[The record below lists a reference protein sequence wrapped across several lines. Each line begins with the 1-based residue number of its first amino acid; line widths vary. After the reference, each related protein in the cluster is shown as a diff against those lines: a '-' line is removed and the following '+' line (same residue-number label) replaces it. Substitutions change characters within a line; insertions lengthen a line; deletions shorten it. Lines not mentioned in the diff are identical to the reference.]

1 MNGPRMPNGLMGMPD
16 TFNGGD
22 MSGMMSSSNGISDS
36 MEMAMMHGMGA
47 NHNVVMNSN
56 HIGMYGNSN
65 GLHSNHNPHNNQM
78 NMGMMNGEGMLP
90 IPMQMNNIMMM
101 LQNPQL
107 PQPMRMQLMMQHQ
120 QLQQMFVMQNM
131 GGGQASMNNHL
142 SSQSQCPPHMM
153 QMNMMN
159 GNGASNLNGMMSS
172 NMGPKPPSSGIS
184 GGMAHSGPGNNRG
197 RGGSHHFQQR
207 SQPPRGPSANHS
219 MNGSSA
225 YQRLPTNG
233 RRPNANKRGR
243 SEDLIELQSGEK
255 VPRYM

>member
-1 MNGPRMPNGLMGMPD
+1 
-16 TFNGGD
+16 
-22 MSGMMSSSNGISDS
+22 
-36 MEMAMMHGMGA
+36 
-47 NHNVVMNSN
+47 
-56 HIGMYGNSN
+56 
-65 GLHSNHNPHNNQM
+65 
-78 NMGMMNGEGMLP
+78 MGMMNGEGMLP

-243 SEDLIELQSGEK
+243 SEDLIELQSGR
-255 VPRYM
+255 RYPDTCSTRHYVYLQEGHVTVRSTCVCRLFLRISAAAISRSFFTKQTPI